1 MANSNRPKYEGITF
15 REGYD
20 CTFEQF
26 QKTFEDT
33 HVFKKYPE
41 KERLAKMK
49 EAFKVAT
56 GNTAKEVKESKE
68 AAK

>member
-1 MANSNRPKYEGITF
+1 MEKSNRPKYEGITF

-20 CTFEQF
+20 STFDVFKSE
-26 QKTFEDT
+26 FENT

-41 KERLAKMK
+41 KLRLVKLK

-56 GNTAKEVKESKE
+56 SGNPKEVKETKE
-68 AAK
+68 K